1 MIEVRKAT
9 PADAG
14 TLLPMVRA
22 YWRHDGLSGFDSG
35 SLTSQLVRLLSD
47 SRLGNG
53 WMALSRGTPVGYLL
67 AVYVFSLEHLGLT
80 AEIDEL
86 FVLPEARGNGAGAR
100 LLERAEAQFARIGCT
115 NVSLQLS
122 RDNEA
127 ARRFYQRHGFSE
139 RSGFGLLD
147 KSLRSPNSG

>member
-14 TLLPMVRA
+14 KLLPMVQA

-35 SLTSQLVRLLSD
+35 SVTSQLERLLSD
-47 SRLGNG
+47 SRLGDG
-53 WMALSRGTPVGYLL
+53 WMALSGGTPVGYLL

-122 RDNEA
+122 RDSEA
-127 ARRFYQRHGFSE
+127 ARRFYQRHGFGE
-139 RSGFGLLD
+139 RSGFELLD